1 MLCRFYCT
9 FATDIDFIAMRI
21 KMSKTKK
28 IAILL
33 LVFIYFFGA
42 IATIENFKSSSSRK
56 EVPHYPCIF
65 SEELLAAKSK
75 KLNTM
80 RRQYEKEQGRSL
92 VFDLK
97 RSILLGTDSLAK
109 QKNRLLLNEL
119 RIISRPNS
127 WTDSQFL
134 AYDLIEQLNGDDKQ
148 SIKEL
153 MGRINIHN
161 YKTVYSQ
168 YIKMTRLLDERA
180 STKEERQRS
189 WHSTRNKKVRGAR
202 PESLLQGILNNE
214 SLTLDEKEEYMLFF
228 VDKYIEDAQN
238 KNVNPQYIE
247 AFKKL
252 IYSEVKQNIR
262 YTNSKGKTFIV
273 SNPNAVSIEDKIYY
287 FSKEPSRYFKG
298 QSYN

>member
-1 MLCRFYCT
+1 
-9 FATDIDFIAMRI
+9 
-21 KMSKTKK
+21 MSKPKK

-33 LVFIYFFGA
+33 LGFIYFLGA
-42 IATIENFKSSSSRK
+42 IATLENFKSSSSRK

-65 SEELLAAKSK
+65 SEDLLAAKSK
-75 KLNTM
+75 KLNAM
-80 RRQYEKEQGRSL
+80 RKQYEKEQGRSL

-109 QKNRLLLNEL
+109 QRNILLLNEL
-119 RIISRPNS
+119 RRISHPNS

-148 SIKEL
+148 NIKNL
-153 MGRINIHN
+153 LGRINIHN
-161 YKTVYSQ
+161 YKNVYSQ
-168 YIKMTRLLDERA
+168 YIKMARLLDERA

-202 PESLLQGILNNE
+202 PESLIQGILNND
-214 SLTLDEKEEYMLFF
+214 SLTLDEKEEYIFFF
-228 VDKYIEDAQN
+228 VNKYIEDAQN

-252 IYSEVKQNIR
+252 IYSEIKQHIR
-262 YTNSKGKTFIV
+262 YTNSKGQTFIV
-273 SNPNAVSIEDKIYY
+273 PHPNAVSIEDNIYY
-287 FSKEPSRYFKG
+287 FSTEPNRFFKETK
-298 QSYN
+298 